1 MAHIALRD
9 NLRESQLF
17 SNRAVVAVVFIVLAL
32 LALVGRMV
40 YLQIMS
46 HDHYTTLSHNNRVS
60 IVPLAP
66 TRGLIFDR
74 NGVIVAQNLP
84 TFSLE
89 IVPERCKNLDQTIAD
104 IRQLIDISDNEIKR
118 FKKRIKHQRR
128 FQSTPLR
135 FRLSDEESA
144 KIAVNRH
151 RLPCVEVEARLTR
164 DYPLG
169 RLMVHAVGYVGRI
182 NEHELAVIDRSNYAA
197 TSHIGKLGV
206 EKAYEPLLH
215 GHVGNQHVE
224 TNVMGRTIRVLQ
236 HTPPTPGTNLT
247 LTLDTELQRTA
258 KETLGE
264 NRGAVVAID
273 PRNGD
278 VLVLASQGDYDPN
291 LFVNGIDHA
300 SYQALQSSR
309 AKPLFNRALRGQ
321 YPPGSTV
328 KPFIGLAGLELNF
341 THTGDA
347 VFCRGWYT
355 LPNNDHKYRD
365 WKKTG
370 HGHTDLRKSIIQSC
384 DVYYYN
390 LSRFMGIDAIHD
402 YLSPFGFGHKTGID
416 IGGELAGILPSTTWK
431 KQVKGKPWYL
441 GETLISGIGQGYTLA
456 TPLQLAVTTATL
468 AARGRYVQPHLL
480 SDAQRNE
487 PAARALAPPAIESR
501 IDIKDPKHWDYITQ
515 AMTDVIYSAHG
526 TARKLNR
533 GQPYKIAGK
542 TGTAQV
548 FGIKQDEK
556 YVAEDIAKHLRDHAL
571 FIAFA
576 PADNPK
582 IAIAVIVEN
591 GGSGG
596 SIAGPVAG
604 AVIDKY
610 LARETKP

>member
-17 SNRAVVAVVFIVLAL
+17 TNRAVVALVLIIIAL
-32 LALVGRMV
+32 LALIGRMV
-40 YLQIMS
+40 QLQILS

-60 IVPLAP
+60 IVPLPP

-74 NGVIVAQNLP
+74 NGVILAQNLP

-89 IVPERCKNLDQTIAD
+89 IVPERCRDLDQTITD
-104 IRQLIDISDNEIKR
+104 LRQLIDISDNEVQR

-144 KIAVNRH
+144 RIAVNRH

-169 RLMVHAVGYVGRI
+169 SLMVHAIGYVGRI
-182 NEHELAVIDRSNYAA
+182 NERELAVIDRSNYAA
-197 TSHIGKLGV
+197 TSHIGKLGI
-206 EKAYEPLLH
+206 EKAYEALLH
-215 GHVGNQHVE
+215 GQVGSQHVE
-224 TNVMGRTIRVLQ
+224 TNVLGRTIRVLQ
-236 HTPPTPGTNLT
+236 RTPPTPGTNLT
-247 LTLDTELQRTA
+247 LTLDSELQRSA
-258 KETLGE
+258 KEALGD

-300 SYQALQSSR
+300 SYQALQSST
-309 AKPLFNRALRGQ
+309 AKPLFNRALKGQ
-321 YPPGSTV
+321 YPPGSTA
-328 KPFIGLAGLELNF
+328 KPFIGLAGLERDY
-341 THTGDA
+341 TTTEESI
-347 VFCRGWYT
+347 FCRGWYT
-355 LPNNDHKYRD
+355 LPNNEHKYRD

-370 HGHTDLRKSIIQSC
+370 HGHTDLKKSIIESC

-390 LSRFMGIDAIHD
+390 LARFMGIDTIHD
-402 YLSPFGFGHKTGID
+402 YLGQFGFGRKTGID

-431 KQVKGKPWYL
+431 KRVKGKPWYL

-468 AARGRYVQPHLL
+468 ASRGRYIQPHLL
-480 SDAQRNE
+480 SDPQRTE
-487 PAARALAPPAIESR
+487 AAARALAPATIEYQVAIKEP
-501 IDIKDPKHWDYITQ
+501 DHWDYIIQ
-515 AMTDVIYSAHG
+515 AMTDVIYSSHG
-526 TARKLNR
+526 TARKLDK

-576 PADNPK
+576 PADAPK

-596 SIAGPVAG
+596 AVAAPVAG

-610 LARETKP
+610 LGATD

>member
-1 MAHIALRD
+1 MAHIALKD

-17 SNRAVVAVVFIVLAL
+17 TNRAVVALIFIILAL

-40 YLQIMS
+40 YLQIFS

-74 NGVIVAQNLP
+74 NGVILAQNLP
-84 TFSLE
+84 SFSLE
-89 IVPERCKNLDQTIAD
+89 IVPERCKALDQTIDD
-104 IRQLIDISDNEIKR
+104 IRQLIDLSDNDIKR

-151 RLPCVEVEARLTR
+151 RLPCVEVAARLTR

-169 RLMVHAVGYVGRI
+169 RLIVHPVGYVGRI
-182 NEHELAVIDRSNYAA
+182 NERELAIIDHSNYAA
-197 TSHIGKLGV
+197 TSHIGKLGI
-206 EKAYEPLLH
+206 EKAYESLLH

-224 TNVMGRTIRVLQ
+224 TNVLGRTIRVLQ
-236 HTPPTPGTNLT
+236 RTPPTPGANLT
-247 LTLDTELQRTA
+247 LTLDVELQRTA
-258 KETLGE
+258 KEALGE

-291 LFVNGIDHA
+291 LFVNGIDHD
-300 SYQALQSSR
+300 SYQALQRSP
-309 AKPLFNRALRGQ
+309 AKPLFNRALKGQ
-321 YPPGSTV
+321 YPPGSTI
-328 KPFIGLAGLELNF
+328 KPFIGLAGLELGN
-341 THTGDA
+341 TTTDESI
-347 VFCRGWYT
+347 FCRGWYT
-355 LPNNDHKYRD
+355 LPNHDHRYRD
-365 WKKTG
+365 WKKSG
-370 HGHTDLRKSIIQSC
+370 HGHTDLKKSIIESC

-390 LSRFMGIDAIHD
+390 LARFMGINSIHD
-402 YLSPFGFGHKTGID
+402 YLDQFGFGRKTGID
-416 IGGELAGILPSTTWK
+416 IGGELAGILPSTAWK
-431 KQVKGKPWYL
+431 KQTKGKPWYL
-441 GETLISGIGQGYTLA
+441 GETLISGIGQGYTLT

-468 AARGRYVQPHLL
+468 ATRGRYVQPHLL
-480 SDAQRNE
+480 LSDSQRNNI
-487 PAARALAPPAIESR
+487 PASALAPEAVAPQIT
-501 IDIKDPKHWDYITQ
+501 IKDPKHWDYITQ
-515 AMTDVIYSAHG
+515 AMIDVIYSSHG
-526 TARKLNR
+526 TAHKLDK

-548 FGIKQDEK
+548 FGIKQEEE

-571 FIAFA
+571 FIAYA
-576 PADNPK
+576 PVSDPK
-582 IAIAVIVEN
+582 IAVAVVVEN

-596 SIAGPVAG
+596 SVAGPVAG

-610 LARETKP
+610 LGAAD